1 MKLVIIRH
9 GESVWNKENIFTGW
23 VDVGLS
29 EKGKEE
35 ARRAGKLLKEK
46 GFVFDLAYTS
56 VLKRAVDTLDILLK
70 EMELEIPVKRSW
82 RLNER
87 FYGALQGQN
96 KDEIKEKYGEEQFKL
111 WRRSYE
117 TRPLAITKDS
127 DMYPG
132 KDEKYK
138 ELKEEEIPL
147 TESLKDTE
155 ARVLHYLQNE
165 IFLELKQGKKIIVSA
180 HGNSIRAMVKIL
192 ENVSGEEIARTEIPM
207 GVPLVYELDENLKL
221 IKKYYLE

>member
-1 MKLVIIRH
+1 MKLVVIRH

-29 EKGKEE
+29 KKGEEE
-35 ARRAGKLLKEK
+35 AANAGKLLKEK
-46 GFVFDLAYTS
+46 GFVFDLAHTS
-56 VLKRAVDTLDILLK
+56 VLKRAIDTLDIILK

-87 FYGALQGQN
+87 FYGALQGRN
-96 KDEIKEKYGEEQFKL
+96 KDQVREKYGEEQFRL

-117 TRPLAITKDS
+117 TRPPAITRDS
-127 DMYPG
+127 EMYPA

-138 ELKEEEIPL
+138 ELEEEEIPL

-155 ARVLHYLQNE
+155 ARVLPYLNNE
-165 IFLELKQGKKIIVSA
+165 IFPDLKKGKKIIISA

-192 ENVSGEEIARTEIPM
+192 ENVSGEEIAKTEIPM
-207 GVPLVYELDENLKL
+207 GVPLVYELDDNLKV
-221 IKKYYLE
+221 IKRCYLE